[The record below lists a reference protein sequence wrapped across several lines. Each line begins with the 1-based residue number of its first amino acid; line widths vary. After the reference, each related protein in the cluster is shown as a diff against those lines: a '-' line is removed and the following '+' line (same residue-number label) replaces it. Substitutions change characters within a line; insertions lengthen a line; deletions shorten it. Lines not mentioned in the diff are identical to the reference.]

1 MYPGDTYLSDPW
13 TWVNYFYNPGPA
25 EGLGAAGCPPL
36 PTFVFPDRK
45 ARSKVG
51 IVFTPLPAPG
61 MPTDITLSG
70 SHNGVNWFTYPGFQV
85 PNTSLCFCYTVNTGP
100 IIMLQ
105 MSFSYN
111 ACSFFNV
118 GVIPFGE

>member
-1 MYPGDTYLSDPW
+1 MYPGDTYLRDPW
-13 TWVNYFYNPGPA
+13 TWVNYFTNPGPEFG
-25 EGLGAAGCPPL
+25 EGGVCPPL

-51 IVFTPLPAPG
+51 IVFTPLFTLPS
-61 MPTDITLSG
+61 MPTVITLAG
-70 SHNGVNWFTYPGFQV
+70 SHDGINWFYYPNFQV
-85 PNTSLCFCYTVNTGP
+85 PATSSCFYYTVNTGP

-105 MSFSYN
+105 MYFTYN
-111 ACSFFNV
+111 GCVSFNV